1 MRIKKIANRKFVI
14 IRVVNSCS
22 FVILKKMI
30 EIRIH
35 GRGGQGIVTAAEL
48 LSLAAHEDGKMA
60 QGFPTFGAER
70 MGSPV
75 AAFVRI
81 DEKKIRLRTA
91 VLNPDY
97 VIVQDPT
104 MISRIDVFAGL
115 KPNGLALLNSET
127 ICTTLPPNTTF
138 KVICLPATK
147 IALEIIGRDVPNTT
161 LLGAFS
167 ALSKLYSLDALKKAI
182 EHRFSAKLVTKNIQA
197 AEKGYELIKKDFNE

>member
-1 MRIKKIANRKFVI
+1 
-14 IRVVNSCS
+14 
-22 FVILKKMI
+22 MI

-48 LSLAAHEDGKMA
+48 LCVAAHEDGKMS

-91 VLNPDY
+91 VLSPDY

-104 MISRIDVFAGL
+104 VIGRIDVFAGL
-115 KPNGLALLNSET
+115 KNSGIALLNSEKM
-127 ICTTLPPNTTF
+127 CANLPPSAAF

-167 ALSKLYSLDALKKAI
+167 ALTNLYSLEALKKAI
-182 EHRFSAKLVTKNIQA
+182 EHRFIAKLVVKNIQA
-197 AEKGYELIKKDFNE
+197 AEKGYQLAKKDLSD

>member
-1 MRIKKIANRKFVI
+1 
-14 IRVVNSCS
+14 
-22 FVILKKMI
+22 MI

-48 LSLAAHEDGKMA
+48 LSVAAHEDGKMS

-81 DEKKIRLRTA
+81 DDKKIRLRTA

-97 VIVQDPT
+97 VIAQDPT
-104 MISRIDVFAGL
+104 MIGRIDVFAGL
-115 KPNGLALLNSET
+115 KNNGLALLNSGK
-127 ICTTLPPNTTF
+127 ICTELPAQATF

-167 ALSKLYSLDALKKAI
+167 ALTNLYSLEALKTAI
-182 EHRFSAKLVTKNIQA
+182 KHRFSEKLVVKNIQA
-197 AEKGYELIKKDFNE
+197 AEKGYKLIISDYGDLVKK

>member
-1 MRIKKIANRKFVI
+1 
-14 IRVVNSCS
+14 
-22 FVILKKMI
+22 MI

-48 LSLAAHEDGKMA
+48 LSLAAHEDGKMS

-75 AAFVRI
+75 AAFVRV
-81 DEKKIRLRTA
+81 DEKKIRSRTA
-91 VLNPDY
+91 ILNPDY

-104 MISRIDVFAGL
+104 MIGRIDVFAGL
-115 KPNGLALLNSET
+115 KNSGLALLNSET
-127 ICTTLPPNTTF
+127 ICTTLPPNATF
-138 KVICLPATK
+138 KVVCLSATK

-167 ALSKLYSLDALKKAI
+167 ALTNLYSLEALKKAI
-182 EHRFSAKLVTKNIQA
+182 EHRFAAKLIEKNIQA
-197 AEKGYELIKKDFNE
+197 AQKGYELIKKDYGDLMKK

>member
-1 MRIKKIANRKFVI
+1 
-14 IRVVNSCS
+14 
-22 FVILKKMI
+22 MI

-48 LSLAAHEDGKMA
+48 LSLAAHEDGKMV

-104 MISRIDVFAGL
+104 MIGRIDVFAGL
-115 KPNGLALLNSET
+115 KLNGLTLLNSEKKPEE
-127 ICTTLPPNTTF
+127 LKLNTQS
-138 KVICLPATK
+138 KVITLPATK
-147 IALEIIGRDVPNTT
+147 IALETIGRDVPNTT

-167 ALSKLYSLDALKKAI
+167 ALTKLYSLEALKKAI
-182 EHRFSAKLVTKNIQA
+182 EHRFSKKLVEKNIQA
-197 AEKGYELIKKDFNE
+197 AEKGYELVKKNVL